1 MEGGLTRGALLYL
14 LRLISMG
21 LPSAAPSPTRRPR
34 FAPDCT
40 AGGILLFGSVIPRV
54 FEPGAFDAG
63 AVGIGLVVPVVA
75 VQLCARENDEL
86 AAIMKPA
93 RTIRMGASCSARS
106 QCGRAARVAD
116 R

>member
-1 MEGGLTRGALLYL
+1 
-14 LRLISMG
+14 MG

-40 AGGILLFGSVIPRV
+40 AGGILLFGPVIPCV

-63 AVGIGLVVPVVA
+63 AVVIGLVVPVVA
-75 VQLCARENDEL
+75 VQLCASANDEP
-86 AAIMKPA
+86 ATTMRPA
-93 RTIRMGASCSARS
+93 RTIRMGTSCSAGVNAS
-106 QCGRAARVAD
+106 APRALRVAN